1 MKFNLI
7 LKVATRALIRNKM
20 RTFLTMLGII
30 IGVGSVISMLAIGT
44 GARESVSASIASLG
58 TNALIV
64 SPGSVNTGG
73 VRTGSGGRTTLTP
86 ADALAMV
93 TECNAVAVATPM
105 TQNGAQLV
113 YQNQN
118 WATQVTGA
126 NEDFP
131 VIRNWSIGQGRFFLN
146 DEVRASAKICV
157 VGQVIVDNLFPGQD
171 PLEKVIRVRN
181 VPLRVVGVL
190 SVKGASTFGASQD
203 DIVVVPYTTAMRRL
217 FHLDNVRNVLV
228 SAKTPEE
235 VERANQQITDLL
247 RQRHR
252 INTGDEDDFNVRTQA
267 EFASAADQSTRVFT
281 LLLGGIA
288 SVSLLVGGIGIM
300 NIMLVSVTERIRE
313 IGIRM
318 ALGARPS
325 DILWQFLVEA
335 VVLSLAGGALG
346 VGLGYLV
353 AQVAAKF
360 SSWPPVVSGM
370 SVALAFGFSLVVG
383 VFFGLYPAFKASQMD
398 PIQALRNE

>member
-1 MKFNLI
+1 MQC
-7 LKVATRALIRNKM
+7 RGCGHAL
-20 RTFLTMLGII
+20 
-30 IGVGSVISMLAIGT
+30 
-44 GARESVSASIASLG
+44 
-58 TNALIV
+58 
-64 SPGSVNTGG
+64 
-73 VRTGSGGRTTLTP
+73 
-86 ADALAMV
+86 
-93 TECNAVAVATPM
+93 

-217 FHLDNVRNVLV
+217 FHLDSLRNVLV

-267 EFASAADQSTRVFT
+267 SSLQRRTSLPEFSPCCWAASPRFPCWWEASAS
-281 LLLGGIA
+281 
-288 SVSLLVGGIGIM
+288 
-300 NIMLVSVTERIRE
+300 
-313 IGIRM
+313 
-318 ALGARPS
+318 
-325 DILWQFLVEA
+325 
-335 VVLSLAGGALG
+335 
-346 VGLGYLV
+346 
-353 AQVAAKF
+353 
-360 SSWPPVVSGM
+360 
-370 SVALAFGFSLVVG
+370 
-383 VFFGLYPAFKASQMD
+383 
-398 PIQALRNE
+398 